1 MNDMG
6 KMGERDERTDYM
18 QKFVHL
24 GHPWAVVYIEVVA
37 GTVRRPS
44 RVCL

>member
-6 KMGERDERTDYM
+6 KMREGERTDYT